1 MILDLM
7 KISRHKN
14 LVQYDNLKN
23 LTVIVPSYSR
33 QEFILRQI
41 LHWHG
46 SGATLIIIDGSE
58 SSFDVSFQDEIH
70 KLNDVVYIHS
80 KLQLNQRLALAGQLI
95 KSKYAVYCS
104 DDDFLLHSALSNAI
118 NVLENDLDLVACM
131 GQSLRFNV
139 LSDNRVTY
147 GTCYSFNNPNLASN
161 NYEDRIT
168 AATSNYAP
176 VTCHAVMRSETW
188 KTSWGSIPSYSSS
201 QILEF
206 YQAIAVYLCGKLLI
220 IQDLYLLRTL
230 ENLPLSTMD
239 ANRSISSFEWWHK
252 DFFGSEKIDLL
263 DKLSNLANKQVHV
276 EEKLIRKFLSKQ
288 INSLINSLVKEP
300 SKTTRIWAKLKMKIN
315 YSFPNFLNS
324 IRKILFVLRPRP
336 KSLNLGFLSDLKLG
350 SSKNLLITDKSRLD
364 LVVIEELISDFYKA
378 GGNQKH

>member
-58 SSFDVSFQDEIH
+58 SSFDVSFQEEID

-80 KLQLNQRLALAGQLI
+80 KLQLNQRLTLAGQLI

-230 ENLPLSTMD
+230 ENLPLSTID

-300 SKTTRIWAKLKMKIN
+300 SKSTRIWAELKMKIN

-324 IRKILFVLRPRP
+324 IRKMLFVLRPRT